1 MHDSIVETAAKTE
14 QDPQPPWSFV
24 GETRPW
30 AVRSTEAGRVVRR
43 LLIGASSSLSAFSLL
58 LSISSWGG
66 GGALPVWVV
75 STSSSVRSD
84 RQVTRAVQVEERSA
98 FCSRIFCSFAARISL
113 RLSLSLGCLL
123 QAVSKSYGIRDIN
136 IRVLPLRRGRGLVFG
151 STSSMKYYGGYEKLA
166 QLTT

>member
-14 QDPQPPWSFV
+14 QDPQPPCCL
-24 GETRPW
+24 GLETRPW
-30 AVRSTEAGRVVRR
+30 VVRSTELGRVVRE
-43 LLIGASSSLSAFSLL
+43 LLNGASSSRSAFSLL
-58 LSISSWGG
+58 LSISSRGG

-98 FCSRIFCSFAARISL
+98 FSSRIFFSFAARIAL

-123 QAVSKSYGIRDIN
+123 QA
-136 IRVLPLRRGRGLVFG
+136 
-151 STSSMKYYGGYEKLA
+151 
-166 QLTT
+166 